1 MITYFSFFSINFLD
15 FFIKTYD
22 TFYYLIKEKIIAA
35 VSLEYSKIIFIEFYW
50 KIDRTCNKQQL

>member
-22 TFYYLIKEKIIAA
+22 TFYYLIKEKIMAI
-35 VSLEYSKIIFIEFYW
+35 VSLEYSKIIFIFY
-50 KIDRTCNKQQL
+50 N

>member
-35 VSLEYSKIIFIEFYW
+35 VSLEYSKIIFIFY
-50 KIDRTCNKQQL
+50 N